1 LFFNLKRVQAKLAR
15 EAEAMGM
22 TLDQHQLREKVA
34 MEIGVSMT
42 EVAMMEGRLAG
53 SDASLNATQ
62 ASDEDGREWIDV
74 LEDDG
79 PGAAEQVEYAH
90 DQARLR
96 GWLAEALEGLSA
108 RERHIVAQRRLIEEP
123 RTLESLGA
131 ELGLSKERIRQL
143 EAAAYAKLRR
153 HLEGNAPEVMA
164 LL

>member
-1 LFFNLKRVQAKLAR
+1 
-15 EAEAMGM
+15 
-22 TLDQHQLREKVA
+22 
-34 MEIGVSMT
+34 
-42 EVAMMEGRLAG
+42 
-53 SDASLNATQ
+53 LNATQ

-96 GWLAEALEGLSA
+96 GWLAEALAGLSA